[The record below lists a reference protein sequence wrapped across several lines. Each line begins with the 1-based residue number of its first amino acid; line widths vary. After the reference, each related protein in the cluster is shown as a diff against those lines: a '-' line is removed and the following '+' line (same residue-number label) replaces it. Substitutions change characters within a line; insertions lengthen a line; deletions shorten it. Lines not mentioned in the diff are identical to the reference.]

1 GVGLVLVPLNRLTD
15 EHEDLYSRDPVA
27 TFSSLFT
34 SSGKV
39 ALVESIAYRRHYPDF
54 PYFWQAPRRS
64 WARIPGRSR
73 GEVLLSLTRW
83 TCTGLATVEVD
94 AAVRENARTA
104 IARTFGRVG

>member
-64 WARIPGRSR
+64 WANRAAPRS
-73 GEVLLSLTRW
+73 G
-83 TCTGLATVEVD
+83 
-94 AAVRENARTA
+94 AVRLRPVGRRAHDAMPSDDQAR
-104 IARTFGRVG
+104 RTPRPQR